1 MAIWHCH
8 GTPVRYHD
16 SMERDR
22 NQVVVALGD
31 GKEGQRVKALLAKAA
46 ERAGQSLSSWARER
60 LLVAAGIRS
69 ETPAE
74 PLVQVQIGAMR
85 VTTLDLRAV
94 TAMQVASMQQLAAL
108 ISGQWVMLGTDDADA
123 LFERWMHIRRASTS

>member
-1 MAIWHCH
+1 
-8 GTPVRYHD
+8 
-16 SMERDR
+16 MERDR

-31 GKEGQRVKALLAKAA
+31 GREGQRTKALLAKAA

-74 PLVQVQIGAMR
+74 PLVQVQIGVR

-94 TAMQVASMQQLAAL
+94 TAMQVASMRQLAAL
-108 ISGQWVMLGTDDADA
+108 ISGQWVMLGTEDADA
-123 LFERWMHIRRASTS
+123 LYARWADIRQASTS